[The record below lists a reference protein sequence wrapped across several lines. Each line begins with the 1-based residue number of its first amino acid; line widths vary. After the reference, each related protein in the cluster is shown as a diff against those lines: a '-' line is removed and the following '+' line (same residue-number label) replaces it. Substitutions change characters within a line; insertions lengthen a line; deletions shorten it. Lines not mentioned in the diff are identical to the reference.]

1 MNLNLFNNKSILEQE
16 YILKYFYLLDPQPL
30 VSEIRIDL
38 KQKGISKLDMS
49 SETIDIFFHTV
60 FDHMYSHASQYVKFI
75 PVTGFKDCFFGEPGG
90 KPNTKT
96 LTFNSSHLP
105 LSLNLLF
112 TTTAFQKVFF
122 TILNKTTILTDQ
134 NSVPLWR

>member
-60 FDHMYSHASQYVKFI
+60 FDHMYSHASQYVTI
-75 PVTGFKDCFFGEPGG
+75 YHHITSVILSVSSSYM
-90 KPNTKT
+90 KT
-96 LTFNSSHLP
+96 
-105 LSLNLLF
+105 
-112 TTTAFQKVFF
+112 
-122 TILNKTTILTDQ
+122 
-134 NSVPLWR
+134 